1 MSAQELLKVDSSTP
15 PEEYFLPP
23 EKLISGNPKQ
33 TVWMHYTD
41 TSGQFLVGIWRSE
54 PGKWRI
60 SYTEEEFCLMLEG
73 TSVVTSEAGQSVTVR
88 AGESFVIPR
97 GFVGTWEVVEP
108 TTKRFVIYEAA
119 SDSAAKPEA
128 ALSTHHREDP

>member
-1 MSAQELLKVDSSTP
+1 MNPPALLKLDAPGTP
-15 PEEYFLPP
+15 EVYFLPP
-23 EKLISGNPKQ
+23 EKLLVGNPRQ

-41 TSGQFLVGIWRSE
+41 PTARFMVGIWHSE

-73 TSVVTSEAGQSVTVR
+73 RSVVTREDGLSATVQAGD
-88 AGESFVIPR
+88 SFVIPR

-108 TTKRFVIYEAA
+108 TTKRFVIYEAGPA
-119 SDSAAKPEA
+119 GG
-128 ALSTHHREDP
+128 